1 VLGKNEGYCNCDIKL
16 PDGTFTVGK
25 FHKVKTDD
33 EGWCTLCGHYALK
46 EQVCHFERGIELKGE
61 RNFKNSTRAGKNR
74 WNYSY
79 ESVWGSQ
86 TALTANLTY
95 NTEDEYE
102 SKY

>member
-1 VLGKNEGYCNCDIKL
+1 MKGILKIQLGQ
-16 PDGTFTVGK
+16 
-25 FHKVKTDD
+25 VK
-33 EGWCTLCGHYALK
+33 
-46 EQVCHFERGIELKGE
+46 
-61 RNFKNSTRAGKNR
+61 R